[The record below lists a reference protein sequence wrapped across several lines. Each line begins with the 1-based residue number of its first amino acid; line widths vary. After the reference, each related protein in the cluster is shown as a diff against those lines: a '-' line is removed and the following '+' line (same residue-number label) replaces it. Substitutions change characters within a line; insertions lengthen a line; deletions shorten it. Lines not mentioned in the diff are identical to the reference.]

1 MSVDLYFQEHSKSS
15 FPATIGYFWLRAQH
29 VTFVAAQTSAFFT
42 PYVEII
48 NQVLNDAVYY
58 EHEMM
63 HITLNVI

>member
-1 MSVDLYFQEHSKSS
+1 M
-15 FPATIGYFWLRAQH
+15 
-29 VTFVAAQTSAFFT
+29 TFVAAQTAVLSFFT

-48 NQVLNDAVYY
+48 NQLLNDALYY

>member
-1 MSVDLYFQEHSKSS
+1 M
-15 FPATIGYFWLRAQH
+15 
-29 VTFVAAQTSAFFT
+29 TFVAAQTSAFFT